1 MPYWRTASQRGWL
14 GLPEFTSGLTLSAM
28 SEANAEHVRSVAR
41 VVTAHRQTEGAGFIV
56 RRPIPTHG
64 LSLVDP
70 FLLVDE
76 MGPVEYQPGQAM
88 GAPDHPHRGFETV
101 TYVLEGEGAHEDS
114 AGNRGVIGP
123 GAVQWMT
130 AGAGVV
136 HSELPSERLRELGG
150 RMHGFQIWVNLP
162 RDKKLVPPRYQE
174 IPASDIPEAV
184 SLDGLARAKV
194 IAGEVFGVRAVID
207 THTPITFHDWT
218 LEPGADVTLPV
229 SADENVCVYVFQG
242 TVHVGVDAR
251 VIDDGQLAVLGSGD
265 AVRLATPREGSAAR
279 LLLLAGRPLREPVA
293 RHGPF
298 VMNTREELEQA
309 FLDYEAGRMG
319 TIARPRG

>member
-1 MPYWRTASQRGWL
+1 M
-14 GLPEFTSGLTLSAM
+14 
-28 SEANAEHVRSVAR
+28 
-41 VVTAHRQTEGAGFIV
+41 
-56 RRPIPTHG
+56 RRPIPTYG

-76 MGPVEYQPGQAM
+76 MGPVDYGPGEAV

-101 TYVLEGEGAHEDS
+101 TYMLEGEGQHEDS

-130 AGAGVV
+130 AGSGLV
-136 HSELPSERLRELGG
+136 HSELPSEHFRERGG

-174 IPASDIPEAV
+174 IPAQQIPVARSE
-184 SLDGLARAKV
+184 DGRARAKV

-207 THTPITFHDWT
+207 THTPISYHDWT
-218 LEPGADVTLPV
+218 LDPGADITLPV
-229 SADENVCVYVFQG
+229 ASDANVCVYVFQG
-242 TVHVGVDAR
+242 TAHVGADAR
-251 VIDDGQLAVLGSGD
+251 VVDDGQLALLGSGE
-265 AVRLATPREGSAAR
+265 AVRLATPAQGGGAR

-309 FLDYEAGRMG
+309 FADFEAGRMG
-319 TIARPRG
+319 RIERTRD